1 MSGKTFILLS
11 LINWRGAFLY
21 LCWKKRRSCL
31 KGNWSSFVGKC
42 IQNGSRS
49 TSILAYDSSVILWQ
63 HWKIS
68 TLMSPFPLPPETQL
82 NWRHMN
88 LFKIVFHFY
97 WVIKQVL
104 FFWSIMLLQIP
115 SPFIKNFLELFSLSA
130 RGLLYSIGREAER
143 AHRLYQYFERVCEI
157 RHTWKLKT
165 TQTVGPTQKYIF

>member
-42 IQNGSRS
+42 IQNGRRS

-63 HWKIS
+63 NWQIS
-68 TLMSPFPLPPETQL
+68 SLMCPFPLPPETQL

-88 LFKIVFHFY
+88 LFKIVLHFY
-97 WVIKQVL
+97 WVIKQAL
-104 FFWSIMLLQIP
+104 FSGPWCFYNFHLLLSKTFWSFFRCRREVFCIP
-115 SPFIKNFLELFSLSA
+115 LAAK
-130 RGLLYSIGREAER
+130 
-143 AHRLYQYFERVCEI
+143 Q
-157 RHTWKLKT
+157 K
-165 TQTVGPTQKYIF
+165 GPTDFINTLRGCAR

>member
-88 LFKIVFHFY
+88 LFKMRLHFY
-97 WVIKQVL
+97 WVIKWVL
-104 FFWSIMLLQIP
+104 LFWPMMLLKIP
-115 SPFIKNFLELFSLSA
+115 SPFIKNF
-130 RGLLYSIGREAER
+130 YGRWCFFRCRREVFCIPLA
-143 AHRLYQYFERVCEI
+143 AKQ
-157 RHTWKLKT
+157 K
-165 TQTVGPTQKYIF
+165 GPTDFINTLRGCAR